1 MEDKAEQ
8 IEKLQQMLRKLTQ
21 AEKAQLIEML
31 VRKYGTQA
39 DIEALLGVGV
49 QPESPSGD
57 DRGTPI
63 KE

>member
-8 IEKLQQMLRKLTQ
+8 IEKLQQMLRKLTP

-31 VRKYGTQA
+31 VREYGTQA
-39 DIEALLGVGV
+39 DIEALLGTGA
-49 QPESPSGD
+49 QPQASGGND
-57 DRGTPI
+57 PETPV